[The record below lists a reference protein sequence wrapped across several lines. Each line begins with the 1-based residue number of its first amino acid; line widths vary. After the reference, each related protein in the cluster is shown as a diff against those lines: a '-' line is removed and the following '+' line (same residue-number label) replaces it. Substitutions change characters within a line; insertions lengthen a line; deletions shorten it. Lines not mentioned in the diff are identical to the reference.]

1 MPDSNFLFVKICD
14 NDFHDPIQKPL
25 QYLCAEHGYS
35 SSVSL
40 DAWKISISAF
50 AAFES
55 IARHAEY
62 YLDRKQAVP
71 VMQHT
76 LAYLYDTMAC
86 EYKDTA
92 PTPSD
97 IGEGVCLDLHTGY
110 TWVVSL

>member
-1 MPDSNFLFVKICD
+1 MPDSNFLFVK
-14 NDFHDPIQKPL
+14 FATMTYDPIQKPL
-25 QYLCAEHGYS
+25 QYLCIEHGYS

-62 YLDRKQAVP
+62 YLDRKTSGSCCATHSSVSLRYHG
-71 VMQHT
+71 VW
-76 LAYLYDTMAC
+76 
-86 EYKDTA
+86 YKDTT